1 MSEFVF
7 CETTQFSTQLLASY
21 YYTVTLNGS
30 SVTTE
35 LLFIFSLV
43 YGAFSALLPP
53 KPQRSGWVLI
63 KLYFWFEYNPVEKQL
78 PLISLAFVVAG
89 LSSKDQLTVMHPN
102 ELLLRPL
109 WNVML
114 S

>member
-1 MSEFVF
+1 MKL
-7 CETTQFSTQLLASY
+7 QFSAQLLASY
-21 YYTVTLNGS
+21 YYTVTLNRS
-30 SVTTE
+30 SATAE

-43 YGAFSALLPP
+43 RGAFSALLPA
-53 KPQRSGWVLI
+53 KPQSSGWVLI
-63 KLYFWFEYNPVEKQL
+63 KLYFGFEQNPVKKQK
-78 PLISLAFVVAG
+78 PLILLAFVVAG
-89 LSSKDQLTVMHPN
+89 LSSKHQLTVVRPN